1 MFDSS
6 DSKLGDKKKIES
18 AEIEQEDSTE
28 IHIDREK
35 VSWVEDDQKK
45 VSVVFQTNLPIAE
58 AIDFTRRYQGMQAEA
73 DDHYRILIRLQEKDP
88 EFDRHC
94 QIHYDR
100 KIEVE

>member
-1 MFDSS
+1 MFSSS
-6 DSKLGDKKKIES
+6 DSKLGDRKKNDS

-28 IHIDREK
+28 IHTDREK
-35 VSWVEDDQKK
+35 VSWVEDGQKK
-45 VSVVFQTNLPIAE
+45 VSVVFQTNLPLAE
-58 AIDFTRRYQGMQAEA
+58 AIDFKRRYQGMQAEA

-94 QIHYDR
+94 QVHYDR